1 MKKTLITTVLSLGL
15 VAGFEFTNARA
26 GQHEGAISVAQND
39 DSAEGIEL
47 ASGPTE
53 LIGRGGRGGGMR
65 RGGGGFR
72 RGGGGMRRGGGMS
85 RGGTRSAGVR
95 RGGASVRR
103 TSGTQRSHG
112 TRSNAR
118 SQHASNTRSTHS
130 QNARNSNRGG
140 NNHNNGGHNRGWHGH
155 PWDGG
160 WDHVWDGGTIIPIDP
175 FIPVTPV
182 VIDPRPAVFTLLNPV
197 RTGTSLT
204 YTLGEG
210 QYVLNAGE
218 TATYDEG
225 TQVIAFDRG
234 GSNGQARYT
243 LTPGTNYQFVSTDH
257 GWDLHSVTVDAGN
270 EPVDART
277 ADAGANKSSARSA
290 LSLVSGD

>member
-1 MKKTLITTVLSLGL
+1 MKKTLITTVLSLSL
-15 VAGFEFTNARA
+15 VAGFEFTNAWA
-26 GQHEGAISVAQND
+26 GQHEGAVSVAQND

-47 ASGPTE
+47 ADSSTE

-103 TSGTQRSHG
+103 TSGTR
-112 TRSNAR
+112 RSNGAQSHSR
-118 SQHASNTRSTHS
+118 SQHAGNSRSSHA
-130 QNARNSNRGG
+130 QNGRNSNRGG

-155 PWDGG
+155 AWDGG
-160 WDHVWDGGTIIPIDP
+160 WDHVWDGGTIIPVDP

-182 VIDPRPAVFTLLNPV
+182 VLDPRPAVITLLNPV
-197 RTGTSLT
+197 RTGTSLN
-204 YTLGEG
+204 YTFGEG

-218 TATYDEG
+218 TATYEEG
-225 TQVIAFDRG
+225 TQIIAFDRG

-243 LTPGTNYQFVSTDH
+243 LTPGTSYQFVSTDH
-257 GWDLHSVTVDAGN
+257 GWDLHSVMVDAST
-270 EPVDART
+270 ETAHTQT
-277 ADAGANKSSARSA
+277 ADADASKSSAHSA
-290 LSLVSGD
+290 LSLVSGE